1 MHSHHKRNTPD
12 FSRSAKVYLGL
23 VSADLK
29 LGRYE
34 QAFEIMRRGLQAAAD
49 VGRSSADGEFDAPVG
64 RISGGRRT
72 LSEVRHRPIAD
83 R

>member
-12 FSRSAKVYLGL
+12 FTRSAKVYLGL

-34 QAFEIMRRGLQAAAD
+34 QAFETMRRGLQAAAD
-49 VGRSSADGEFDAPVG
+49 VGRSSAYGEFDAPVG
-64 RISGGRRT
+64 RISGGWRS
-72 LSEVRHRPIAD
+72 LSEVWDGTTAD